1 MNFTKTIIAFT
12 IFISTATALGAR
24 PAAAEA
30 YLMLT
35 KSDHLRNQLTSKLR
49 YTNRAV
55 LKQRVKN
62 AKLRATIFRL
72 LDQQPTADSQNE
84 KNKTKSNKRM
94 NRFRQFHS

>member
-12 IFISTATALGAR
+12 ILVTTASAMGAR

-49 YTNRAV
+49 YSNRAV
-55 LKQRVKN
+55 LKKRIKN
-62 AKLRATIFRL
+62 AKLRADIFRL
-72 LDQQPTADSQNE
+72 LDQQPTAGSQNVQ
-84 KNKTKSNKRM
+84 NKTKSNKRM

>member
-62 AKLRATIFRL
+62 AKLRATLFRL
-72 LDQQPTADSQNE
+72 LEQPTADSQNE
-84 KNKTKSNKRM
+84 KSKIKSNKRM